1 MEDPDMKAIRFV
13 GAHQPAEIFD
23 VPEPRPGPGEV
34 VVAVEAAGLCHS
46 DLHILDGTFPVPAPM
61 TLGHEVAGRVLEVG
75 AGVDEAWSPGTPFVL
90 KGTLHGPRPGLGDDG
105 GMAERVLVPA
115 SYLMPIPDGIGMA
128 QAAVATDS
136 VATAYHAVKDV
147 GGVRLGEK
155 VGIIGLGGL
164 GLNAVSIAAIS
175 GARIYGCNRS
185 SAKREAAR
193 EAGAHEL
200 YADAAELAG
209 KNLDCAIDFVGIGHT
224 VNAAIAAVRDG
235 GRVVLVGLGA
245 NEVQLPTLPLIQRQ
259 ISVAGAWGSTR
270 QELTEVLDFIAAGRI
285 SSVLEEISLD
295 EVPEG
300 YERLHRGEVPGR
312 LVAMIGR

>member
-1 MEDPDMKAIRFV
+1 MKAIRFV
-13 GAHQPAEIFD
+13 GVNQPAEIID

-46 DLHILDGTFPVPAPM
+46 DLHILDGSFPAPAPM

-75 AGVDEAWSPGTPFVL
+75 AGVDETGLEGTRFVL
-90 KGTLHGPRPGLGDDG
+90 KGTGQRGGPSPGLGGDG
-105 GMAERVLVPA
+105 GLAERVLIPA
-115 SYLMPIPDGIGMA
+115 SFLMPVPDGIGMG

-136 VATAYHAVKDV
+136 VATAYHAVKGV

-164 GLNAVSIAAIS
+164 GLNAVTIAAIA
-175 GARIYGCNRS
+175 GARVYGCNRS
-185 SAKREAAR
+185 PAKRE
-193 EAGAHEL
+193 EALKVGAHEV
-200 YADAAELAG
+200 YADAGELAG
-209 KNLDCAIDFVGIGHT
+209 MDLDCVIDFVGIGPT
-224 VNAAIAAVRDG
+224 VNAAIAAARDG

-245 NEVQLPTLPLIQRQ
+245 NEVQFPTLPLIQRQ
-259 ISVAGAWGSTR
+259 ISAAGAWGSTR
-270 QELTEVLDFIAAGRI
+270 QELTEVLGFIAEGRI